1 MSVIWNGNKDE
12 ESFEGGS
19 TPHSLFICKVSFPC
33 LVPSSS
39 SSLIALKQCCCCCCR
54 TERHRHPCLPSLRL
68 SIDSEGV
75 SQWGKKGRKGGRNE
89 RQTDIVFLSAAV
101 SDECALQG
109 RVCRGVSSVY
119 LSSYSLFLSLSP
131 SFCIHLSICL
141 SPCQHNNAATACG
154 MMTAARA
161 HCALLSRR

>member
-12 ESFEGGS
+12 ESFERGS
-19 TPHSLFICKVSFPC
+19 AHSPLFICKVSFPC
-33 LVPSSS
+33 LVPS
-39 SSLIALKQCCCCCCR
+39 LIALKQCCCCR

-89 RQTDIVFLSAAV
+89 RQTDRQTSSFFPLLFQMSVHCRAASVEGSLLSISPLV
-101 SDECALQG
+101 HS
-109 RVCRGVSSVY
+109 
-119 LSSYSLFLSLSP
+119 FSP

-141 SPCQHNNAATACG
+141 PPCQHNNAATACG

>member
-1 MSVIWNGNKDE
+1 MSDMGDGNKDE
-12 ESFEGGS
+12 ECFERGNAS
-19 TPHSLFICKVSFPC
+19 RSLFICKVSFPR
-33 LVPSSS
+33 LVP
-39 SSLIALKQCCCCCCR
+39 SLIALKQCCCCCR

-75 SQWGKKGRKGGRNE
+75 SQRGKEGRGRNE

-119 LSSYSLFLSLSP
+119 LSSHSLFLSLFLHP
-131 SFCIHLSICL
+131 SIHLP